1 MQFRRPL
8 QAASLAAALVLGAAV
23 AVSPETHDRRPRT
36 TIVAGDGAIATENRS
51 FLRRDRKRARAEVRR
66 RIAESSEGTYIAD
79 ILADHDSALARWPE
93 RLERPITVW
102 VQPHSPVRGFKGG
115 YPALAREAFSDWEST
130 GIPLTFRFVTDS
142 ARAEVHLTWI
152 DRFRDPIS
160 GRTLW
165 ARDDDWWI
173 LDGSIQIAMHHRS
186 GEPLDASA
194 IKAITLHE
202 VGHLIGLDHTRDPG
216 TIMTPRV
223 RVRALTLQDKATA
236 RLLYTLP
243 AGTVR

>member
-1 MQFRRPL
+1 MKVCLKQY
-8 QAASLAAALVLGAAV
+8 AASLVAALVMGAAASPYV
-23 AVSPETHDRRPRT
+23 APARPTRT
-36 TIVAGDGAIATENRS
+36 TIVSGDGTVAAESRLS
-51 FLRRDRKRARAEVRR
+51 LRRGDRKRARAEVRR
-66 RIAESSEGTYIAD
+66 RIEEGSEGTYITD
-79 ILADHDSALARWPE
+79 ILADHDSSLARWPE
-93 RLERPITVW
+93 RLARPITVW
-102 VQPHSPVRGFKGG
+102 IQPHARVKGWRTSYVG
-115 YPALAREAFSDWEST
+115 LAREAFEDWEAT
-130 GIPLTFRFVTDS
+130 GIPLDFKFVEDS
-142 ARAEVHLTWI
+142 AKAEVHLMWL
-152 DRFRDPIS
+152 DRFREPIS

-173 LDGSIQIAMHHRS
+173 LDGSISIAMHHRT

-202 VGHLIGLDHTRDPG
+202 VGHLIGLDHTRDPA

-243 AGTVR
+243 AGAVR